1 MGFVKGLQQVGCT
14 RCAACLTPPDA
25 GSSVVH
31 ATSARCC
38 CRPGE
43 KHRRP
48 RASADCA
55 RVARQVR
62 RAVRRPWRRSADQ
75 RTDPHDGVAR
85 AADLGQGWLRESR
98 SRCRGTASTV
108 ACAPH
113 APERRSLWS
122 GLGLRGF
129 ADHRQTAQRAA
140 CRCWR
145 PLHGSGLRHAPFQRQ
160 RRQRSGQRCRP
171 IFAIQRQPDGL
182 RRMPKDIAEELAG
195 LGVQRAHVRCWGRGA
210 WMRLYCRARRQTR
223 RIARCGMQ
231 RVSACGVAQAHT
243 HIHFCVCRITVAG
256 CRSTGQCRVA
266 PRVRPGGRPGPAGWN
281 GRRWHP
287 SPAAAVAG
295 RVRCWRSSRP
305 PCVAGRQR

>member
-25 GSSVVH
+25 GSSVVD
-31 ATSARCC
+31 AASARCH
-38 CRPGE
+38 CRPGK
-43 KHRRP
+43 KHGSP

-160 RRQRSGQRCRP
+160 RRQRQRSGQRCRP

-195 LGVQRAHVRCWGRGA
+195 LGVQRAHVRCWARGA
-210 WMRLYCRARRQTR
+210 WRVDATLLPRAAADPTHCTMRHAARVCMRRRAGAHPHPLLRLPHHGGGLSVDRAMPRCASSSARR
-223 RIARCGMQ
+223 
-231 RVSACGVAQAHT
+231 
-243 HIHFCVCRITVAG
+243 
-256 CRSTGQCRVA
+256 A
-266 PRVRPGGRPGPAGWN
+266 PRACRMEW
-281 GRRWHP
+281 
-287 SPAAAVAG
+287 
-295 RVRCWRSSRP
+295 
-305 PCVAGRQR
+305 